1 MIALH
6 AYLTFAGNCREAM
19 TFYQHCLGGELTF
32 QTVGEAP
39 GSEELSAE
47 MQACI
52 LSATLKKGGLVLMG
66 SDMVPEQGLHRGNG
80 MSILLY
86 CSSEEEARA
95 LYGKLSENGTTEHPP
110 EKNAYG
116 ELWGDLT
123 DRFGNGWLIVCSD
136 QE

>member
-47 MQACI
+47 MRACI
-52 LSATLKKGGLVLMG
+52 LSATLKKEGLVLMG
-66 SDMVPEQGLHRGNG
+66 SDMVPEQGLRRGNAVA
-80 MSILLY
+80 ILLW
-86 CSSEEEARA
+86 CSTEAEA
-95 LYGKLSENGTTEHPP
+95 ETLYGKLAEGGRAEHAL
-110 EKNAYG
+110 ERNVHG

-123 DRFGNGWLIVCSD
+123 DRFGNGWMIVC
-136 QE
+136 